1 MEIKILTESPDFL
14 EIEIVG
20 EGHTFCNLLR
30 DALNNE
36 STVEHASYAI
46 KHPLVS
52 NPVLAFRTKGAQP
65 RKVLLSTLQTLK
77 KEQQTLKAA
86 FQKA

>member
-1 MEIKILTESPDFL
+1 MEIKVLTESPDFL
-14 EIEIVG
+14 EIEILG

-30 DALNNE
+30 DALNQE

-52 NPVLAFRTKGAQP
+52 NPVLALRTKGAQP
-65 RKVLLSTLQTLK
+65 RKVLLSTLQSLK
-77 KEQQTLKAA
+77 KQHQSLKTA